1 MSVVP
6 KIMKTKFVGLL
17 RGLLQ
22 RFDENEASAADMP
35 RPVAAA
41 TLPTDTPHTAAQQQL
56 QTRPVVAPPPAPVA
70 NPAADEL
77 ELPLQTVLAALPMDL
92 RSKLMQTPPAGATM
106 VIGIEKVI
114 SQLAHGSV
122 KISFGELR
130 LAAPS
135 LFANSGGEND
145 SRPVALPLNEIL
157 ARLNPALL
165 ARRNSQKKVEVGE
178 DIIGPFDNQ
187 GEGITFTTAPLK
199 PAPAPAP
206 VPPPKARSI
215 LPPSWP
221 AVPPNPILPRPAFAS
236 RNVAPVTPIPP
247 RPAPAAFAP
256 RNGIPR
262 PNSISTPPPISAA
275 PLASATPITPA
286 ARPAAPQAVT
296 PEHAQATISA
306 PLGALA
312 EEWPE
317 ALRQEISQMNLANAE
332 VALPVH
338 LVEPALKRG
347 RVIFSWRY
355 VRSWIRP
362 VPTGV
367 SIHDGIEL
375 ELPLKV
381 IAPLFFGHQKSGGRL
396 QRRTAIS
403 PEIPDLFF
411 GFPQPQ
417 PEPEPA
423 APQPAAIAPGPP
435 AIVPEPE
442 APAAPEPEVTAA
454 PEPEVAG
461 PEPEPA
467 RYTPRPVAARTADTN
482 YYIWGDNGEVPRI
495 DTSELKRSGVTPP
508 TDFTSRRA
516 MPKEVVARAAGLPG
530 VAGAL
535 VALQDGLKVASQV
548 PAELNADTLAA
559 FLPQIFDRL
568 GQSTRELRMGALNNV
583 NFTVGNVP
591 WKIYRVHSVYFAAF
605 GRAGEALPTAQLALL
620 AAELERK

>member
-1 MSVVP
+1 MHVIP
-6 KIMKTKFVGLL
+6 KIMKTKFAGLL
-17 RGLLQ
+17 RGLLH
-22 RFDENEASAADMP
+22 RFDENEENAVELP
-35 RPVAAA
+35 RAI
-41 TLPTDTPHTAAQQQL
+41 T
-56 QTRPVVAPPPAPVA
+56 VAPPTES
-70 NPAADEL
+70 PAAEVAPAQPVFTPPSIPVENQTATDEL

-92 RSKLMQTPPAGATM
+92 RSKVMQTPPAGATM
-106 VIGIEKVI
+106 IIAIEKVL

-145 SRPVALPLNEIL
+145 SRPVTLPLNEIL

-165 ARRNSQKKVEVGE
+165 SRNSTQRKLEVAD
-178 DIIGPFDNQ
+178 DIAGPFDGR
-187 GEGITFTTAPLK
+187 GEGIDFTTAPLK

-206 VPPPKARSI
+206 APAPRTRS
-215 LPPSWP
+215 PVSWP
-221 AVPPNPILPRPAFAS
+221 TVPPNPIAPQPSFAA
-236 RNVAPVTPIPP
+236 RNITPL
-247 RPAPAAFAP
+247 PAPAAAAP
-256 RNGIPR
+256 ATAAPATASPVSRNGTPR
-262 PNSISTPPPISAA
+262 FNSVA
-275 PLASATPITPA
+275 PVSPVAPA
-286 ARPAAPQAVT
+286 AHPT
-296 PEHAQATISA
+296 ILPEHTQSTISA
-306 PLGALA
+306 PLAALS

-317 ALRQEISQMNLANAE
+317 ALRLEIAQTNLTNAQ

-362 VPTGV
+362 VPPGV
-367 SIHDGIEL
+367 SVNDGIEL

-381 IAPLFFGHQKSGGRL
+381 IAPLFFGLQKTAARL
-396 QRRTAIS
+396 QRKVTLT

-417 PEPEPA
+417 AQPEPGGLEPEPIF
-423 APQPAAIAPGPP
+423 PR
-435 AIVPEPE
+435 PEPV
-442 APAAPEPEVTAA
+442 APRPEPVIPRSETARFA
-454 PEPEVAG
+454 
-461 PEPEPA
+461 
-467 RYTPRPVAARTADTN
+467 PRPLDTKPAETN
-482 YYIWGDNGEVPRI
+482 FYIWGDNGEAPKLETDEFRRPR
-495 DTSELKRSGVTPP
+495 TPP

-516 MPKEVVARAAGLPG
+516 MPKDVVARAMGLPG

-548 PAELNADTLAA
+548 PADLNADTLAA

-568 GQSTRELRMGALNNV
+568 GQSTRELRMGPLNNV

-591 WKIYRVHSVYFAAF
+591 WKIYRVNSVYFAAF
-605 GRAGEALPTAQLALL
+605 GRAGEGLPTAQLALL
-620 AAELERK
+620 AAELDRKKL

>member
-1 MSVVP
+1 MRVIP

-17 RGLLQ
+17 RGLLH
-22 RFDENEASAADMP
+22 RFEENGVNTVELP
-35 RPVAAA
+35 RPIAAA
-41 TLPTDTPHTAAQQQL
+41 PLAEI
-56 QTRPVVAPPPAPVA
+56 
-70 NPAADEL
+70 PAAESAQPQPDFISPSTPVESRNDTDEL

-92 RSKLMQTPPAGATM
+92 RAKVMQVPPAGATM
-106 VIGIEKVI
+106 IIAIEKVI

-122 KISFGELR
+122 KITFGELR

-145 SRPVALPLNEIL
+145 PRPVTLPLNEIL

-165 ARRNSQKKVEVGE
+165 SRHSTQKKVEVA
-178 DIIGPFDNQ
+178 DNVTGPFDGRGQ
-187 GEGITFTTAPLK
+187 GINFTTAPLK

-206 VPPPKARSI
+206 APAPRTRAPV
-215 LPPSWP
+215 SWP
-221 AVPPNPILPRPAFAS
+221 AVPPHPLTAQPSFAS
-236 RNVAPVTPIPP
+236 RNITPMPLAATAAPT
-247 RPAPAAFAP
+247 AAGPVP
-256 RNGIPR
+256 RNGTPR
-262 PNSISTPPPISAA
+262 VNSFAPVPPMTPSAH
-275 PLASATPITPA
+275 PTIL
-286 ARPAAPQAVT
+286 
-296 PEHAQATISA
+296 PEHAQSTISA
-306 PLGALA
+306 PLAELS

-317 ALRQEISQMNLANAE
+317 ALRLEIAQTNLRNAQ

-362 VPTGV
+362 VPPGV

-381 IAPLFFGHQKSGGRL
+381 IAPLFFVQQKTVARL
-396 QRRTAIS
+396 HRKITLT

-417 PEPEPA
+417 SQPETSVLQPETA
-423 APQPAAIAPGPP
+423 RFAPKAPDF
-435 AIVPEPE
+435 
-442 APAAPEPEVTAA
+442 
-454 PEPEVAG
+454 
-461 PEPEPA
+461 
-467 RYTPRPVAARTADTN
+467 RPTDTN
-482 YYIWGDNGEVPRI
+482 FYIWGDNGETPKLEE
-495 DTSELKRSGVTPP
+495 DEYKRPHTPP

-516 MPKEVVARAAGLPG
+516 MPKDVIAHAMELPG

-548 PAELNADTLAA
+548 PADLNADTLAA

-591 WKIYRVHSVYFAAF
+591 WKIYRVNSVYFAAF

-620 AAELERK
+620 AAELDRKKQ

>member
-1 MSVVP
+1 MRVIP
-6 KIMKTKFVGLL
+6 KIMKAKFVGLL

-22 RFDENEASAADMP
+22 RFDENGVNAVEMP
-35 RPVAAA
+35 RSI
-41 TLPTDTPHTAAQQQL
+41 TAASPAEALAAGAAQSH
-56 QTRPVVAPPPAPVA
+56 PVFSPLSTPVESR
-70 NPAADEL
+70 NETDEL

-92 RSKLMQTPPAGATM
+92 RARVMQVPPAGATM
-106 VIGIEKVI
+106 IIAIEKVL

-130 LAAPS
+130 LAAPT

-145 SRPVALPLNEIL
+145 SRPVTLPLNEIL

-165 ARRNSQKKVEVGE
+165 SRHSTQKKIEVAA
-178 DIIGPFDNQ
+178 DVAGPFDGRGQ
-187 GEGITFTTAPLK
+187 GIHFTTTPLK
-199 PAPAPAP
+199 PAQTPAPAP
-206 VPPPKARSI
+206 RTMSPV
-215 LPPSWP
+215 SWP
-221 AVPPNPILPRPAFAS
+221 AIPPNPLTPRPSFAS
-236 RNVAPVTPIPP
+236 RTITPMPGTATSAPTAAGPVPRNGTSRVNSAAPVSPVTP
-247 RPAPAAFAP
+247 AAHP
-256 RNGIPR
+256 TI
-262 PNSISTPPPISAA
+262 
-275 PLASATPITPA
+275 L
-286 ARPAAPQAVT
+286 
-296 PEHAQATISA
+296 PEHTQSTISA
-306 PLGALA
+306 PLAALS

-317 ALRQEISQMNLANAE
+317 ALRQEIAQTILANAQ

-362 VPTGV
+362 VPPGV
-367 SIHDGIEL
+367 SAHDGIEL

-381 IAPLFFGHQKSGGRL
+381 IAPLFFGQQKNVARL
-396 QRRTAIS
+396 QRKITLT

-417 PEPEPA
+417 SPPEASVLQPELA
-423 APQPAAIAPGPP
+423 APKPETIRYAPKPAD
-435 AIVPEPE
+435 VKL
-442 APAAPEPEVTAA
+442 
-454 PEPEVAG
+454 
-461 PEPEPA
+461 
-467 RYTPRPVAARTADTN
+467 ADTN
-482 YYIWGDNGEVPRI
+482 YYIWGDNG
-495 DTSELKRSGVTPP
+495 DTPKVNEDEIKCPATPP

-516 MPKEVVARAAGLPG
+516 MPKDVIARALELPG

-548 PAELNADTLAA
+548 PADLNADTLAA

-591 WKIYRVHSVYFAAF
+591 WKIYRVNSVYFAAF
-605 GRAGEALPTAQLALL
+605 GHAGEVLPTAQLALL
-620 AAELERK
+620 AAELDRKRQ

>member
-1 MSVVP
+1 MRVIP

-17 RGLLQ
+17 RGLLH
-22 RFDENEASAADMP
+22 RFDENGVNTVELP
-35 RPVAAA
+35 RSIAAA
-41 TLPTDTPHTAAQQQL
+41 TPAETPAVESAQ
-56 QTRPVVAPPPAPVA
+56 PPPVSASPST
-70 NPAADEL
+70 PIESGIETDEL
-77 ELPLQTVLAALPMDL
+77 ELPLQTVLASLPMDL
-92 RSKLMQTPPAGATM
+92 RAKVMQVPPAGATM
-106 VIGIEKVI
+106 IIAIEKVL

-130 LAAPS
+130 LAAPT

-145 SRPVALPLNEIL
+145 PRPVTLPLNEIL

-165 ARRNSQKKVEVGE
+165 SRQSTQKKVEVA
-178 DIIGPFDNQ
+178 DDVIGPFDGRGQ
-187 GEGITFTTAPLK
+187 GINFTTAPLK
-199 PAPAPAP
+199 PASAPAPAP
-206 VPPPKARSI
+206 APRTKA
-215 LPPSWP
+215 PVAWP
-221 AVPPNPILPRPAFAS
+221 AVPPHPLTPQPSFAS
-236 RNVAPVTPIPP
+236 RNITPMPPTFTAAPT
-247 RPAPAAFAP
+247 AASP
-256 RNGIPR
+256 VSRNGIPR
-262 PNSISTPPPISAA
+262 VNSVAPVPPM
-275 PLASATPITPA
+275 TPA
-286 ARPAAPQAVT
+286 AHPT
-296 PEHAQATISA
+296 ILPEHAQSTISA
-306 PLGALA
+306 SLAALS

-317 ALRQEISQMNLANAE
+317 ALRLEIAQTNLRNAQ

-362 VPTGV
+362 VPPGV

-381 IAPLFFGHQKSGGRL
+381 IAPLFFVQQKTVARL
-396 QRRTAIS
+396 QRKITLT

-417 PEPEPA
+417 SQPETSVLQPEPA
-423 APQPAAIAPGPP
+423 APKPETARYAPGPSEFKP
-435 AIVPEPE
+435 
-442 APAAPEPEVTAA
+442 
-454 PEPEVAG
+454 
-461 PEPEPA
+461 
-467 RYTPRPVAARTADTN
+467 ADTN
-482 YYIWGDNGEVPRI
+482 FYIWGDDGEAPKLEE
-495 DTSELKRSGVTPP
+495 DEYKRPHTPP

-516 MPKEVVARAAGLPG
+516 MPKDVVAHAMELPG

-548 PAELNADTLAA
+548 PADLNADTLAA

-591 WKIYRVHSVYFAAF
+591 WKIYRVNSVYFAAF

-620 AAELERK
+620 AAELDRKRQ

>member
-1 MSVVP
+1 M
-6 KIMKTKFVGLL
+6 
-17 RGLLQ
+17 
-22 RFDENEASAADMP
+22 
-35 RPVAAA
+35 
-41 TLPTDTPHTAAQQQL
+41 
-56 QTRPVVAPPPAPVA
+56 
-70 NPAADEL
+70 DEL

-92 RSKLMQTPPAGATM
+92 RAKVMQVPPAGATM
-106 VIGIEKVI
+106 IIAIEKVL

-122 KISFGELR
+122 KISYGELR
-130 LAAPS
+130 LAAPT

-145 SRPVALPLNEIL
+145 SRPVTLPLNEIL

-165 ARRNSQKKVEVGE
+165 SRHSTQKKIEVA
-178 DIIGPFDNQ
+178 DDVIGPFDGRGQ
-187 GEGITFTTAPLK
+187 GINFTTTPLK

-206 VPPPKARSI
+206 APAPRTKSPI
-215 LPPSWP
+215 SWP
-221 AVPPNPILPRPAFAS
+221 AVPPHPLTPRPSFAS
-236 RNVAPVTPIPP
+236 RTITPMPAPATAAPTTVGPVPRNGAPRSVSAAPVSPVTPTAHPTI
-247 RPAPAAFAP
+247 
-256 RNGIPR
+256 
-262 PNSISTPPPISAA
+262 
-275 PLASATPITPA
+275 L
-286 ARPAAPQAVT
+286 
-296 PEHAQATISA
+296 PEHTQSTISA
-306 PLGALA
+306 PLAALS

-317 ALRQEISQMNLANAE
+317 ALRLEIAQTNLTNAQ

-338 LVEPALKRG
+338 LVEPALRRG

-362 VPTGV
+362 VPPGV
-367 SIHDGIEL
+367 SVHDGIEL

-381 IAPLFFGHQKSGGRL
+381 IAPLFFGQQKTMARL
-396 QRRTAIS
+396 QRKVTLA

-417 PEPEPA
+417 SQPEVA
-423 APQPAAIAPGPP
+423 ASQ
-435 AIVPEPE
+435 
-442 APAAPEPEVTAA
+442 PEVTA
-454 PEPEVAG
+454 PQPEV
-461 PEPEPA
+461 A
-467 RYTPRPVAARTADTN
+467 RYTPRPADTKLPDTN
-482 YYIWGDNGEVPRI
+482 YYIWSDNSDVPKV
-495 DTSELKRSGVTPP
+495 DESEYKRPHTPP

-516 MPKEVVARAAGLPG
+516 MPKDVVARALELPG

-591 WKIYRVHSVYFAAF
+591 WKIYRVNAVYFAAF

-620 AAELERK
+620 AAELDRKKQ

>member
-1 MSVVP
+1 MARFLLKFGQTYLVDRQRNMHVIP

-17 RGLLQ
+17 RGLLH
-22 RFDENEASAADMP
+22 RFEENDEENAVESPLAITVVPSAENNL
-35 RPVAAA
+35 A
-41 TLPTDTPHTAAQQQL
+41 TNTAL
-56 QTRPVVAPPPAPVA
+56 APSVFNPPATPVDNQVA
-70 NPAADEL
+70 TDEL
-77 ELPLQTVLAALPMDL
+77 EMPLQTVLAALPMDL
-92 RSKLMQTPPAGATM
+92 RAKVMQTPPAGATM
-106 VIGIEKVI
+106 IMTIEKVL

-165 ARRNSQKKVEVGE
+165 ARNSLQKKIAVAD
-178 DIIGPFDNQ
+178 DITGPFDNRGQ
-187 GEGITFTTAPLK
+187 GIDFTTTPLK

-206 VPPPKARSI
+206 APAPRTKA
-215 LPPSWP
+215 PVAWP
-221 AVPPNPILPRPAFAS
+221 TVPPNPLAPQPSFAA
-236 RNVAPVTPIPP
+236 RNITPL
-247 RPAPAAFAP
+247 PAPAAAAPVAASPVP
-256 RNGIPR
+256 RNGTPR
-262 PNSISTPPPISAA
+262 VNSVA
-275 PLASATPITPA
+275 PVSPVAPATHPTIVPEPA
-286 ARPAAPQAVT
+286 QS
-296 PEHAQATISA
+296 TISA
-306 PLGALA
+306 PLAALS

-317 ALRQEISQMNLANAE
+317 ALRLEISQMNLTSAQ

-362 VPTGV
+362 VPPGV
-367 SIHDGIEL
+367 SVNDGIEL

-381 IAPLFFGHQKSGGRL
+381 IAPLFFGHQKSGARL
-396 QRRTAIS
+396 QRKVTLT
-403 PEIPDLFF
+403 PEVPDLFF

-417 PEPEPA
+417 STPEPGVLQPEPVAPRPEPITPQPEPVEPEPELAHYMPKPA
-423 APQPAAIAPGPP
+423 
-435 AIVPEPE
+435 
-442 APAAPEPEVTAA
+442 
-454 PEPEVAG
+454 
-461 PEPEPA
+461 
-467 RYTPRPVAARTADTN
+467 YPRPADTN
-482 YYIWGDNGEVPRI
+482 FYIWGDNGEAPRM
-495 DTSELKRSGVTPP
+495 EEEEFKRSRAPL

-516 MPKEVVARAAGLPG
+516 MPKDIVARAMGLPG

-548 PAELNADTLAA
+548 PADLNADTLAA

-591 WKIYRVHSVYFAAF
+591 WKIFRVNSVYFAAF

-620 AAELERK
+620 AAELDRKKQ

>member
-1 MSVVP
+1 MARFLLKFARTYPVDRQRNMRVMP

-22 RFDENEASAADMP
+22 RFDESEVNAVELR
-35 RPVAAA
+35 RPI
-41 TLPTDTPHTAAQQQL
+41 TAA
-56 QTRPVVAPPPAPVA
+56 APPPQPTPAVSGQPQPVFTPPSTPVE
-70 NPAADEL
+70 NPAEADEL

-92 RSKLMQTPPAGATM
+92 RAKIMQMPPAGATM
-106 VIGIEKVI
+106 IIAIEKVL

-130 LAAPS
+130 QAAPS

-145 SRPVALPLNEIL
+145 SRPVSLPLNEIL
-157 ARLNPALL
+157 ARLNPGLL
-165 ARRNSQKKVEVGE
+165 SRRSTQRKVEVAD
-178 DIIGPFDNQ
+178 DITGPFDGRGQ
-187 GEGITFTTAPLK
+187 GITFTTVPLK
-199 PAPAPAP
+199 PAPVPAPAP
-206 VPPPKARSI
+206 RTI
-215 LPPSWP
+215 IPPSWP
-221 AVPPNPILPRPAFAS
+221 AVPPNPIIPRPAFAA
-236 RNVAPVTPIPP
+236 RAMTPT
-247 RPAPAAFAP
+247 PATAGYAP
-256 RNGIPR
+256 RNNAPR
-262 PNSISTPPPISAA
+262 TG
-275 PLASATPITPA
+275 
-286 ARPAAPQAVT
+286 
-296 PEHAQATISA
+296 
-306 PLGALA
+306 LGAPVSPVTHAAHPAIMPEQGQLTIAASLA
-312 EEWPE
+312 ALSEEWPE
-317 ALRQEISQMNLANAE
+317 ALRLEIAQLNLTNAQ

-362 VPTGV
+362 VPPGI

-375 ELPLKV
+375 DLPLKV
-381 IAPLFFGHQKSGGRL
+381 IAPLFFDRQRTGVRL
-396 QRRTAIS
+396 QRKVAIT

-417 PEPEPA
+417 S
-423 APQPAAIAPGPP
+423 Q
-435 AIVPEPE
+435 PE
-442 APAAPEPEVTAA
+442 APAPQPEAPA
-454 PEPEVAG
+454 PQAEG
-461 PEPEPA
+461 A
-467 RYTPRPVAARTADTN
+467 RYTPKPADAKMADTN
-482 YYIWGDNGEVPRI
+482 FYIWGDNGETPKV
-495 DTSELKRSGVTPP
+495 EEAENKRPPTPP

-516 MPKEVVARAAGLPG
+516 MPKDVVARAMELPG

-548 PAELNADTLAA
+548 PADLNADTLAA

-591 WKIYRVHSVYFAAF
+591 WKIYRVNSVYFAAF

-620 AAELERK
+620 AAELDRKKP

>member
-1 MSVVP
+1 MRVIP

-17 RGLLQ
+17 RGLLH
-22 RFDENEASAADMP
+22 RFDEHEVNAVELP
-35 RPVAAA
+35 RPISDA
-41 TLPTDTPHTAAQQQL
+41 PPDDNP
-56 QTRPVVAPPPAPVA
+56 PVVAAQPEPIFNSPPAPMESQ
-70 NPAADEL
+70 NEMDEL

-92 RSKLMQTPPAGATM
+92 RAKVMQVPPAGATM
-106 VIGIEKVI
+106 IIAIEKVL

-122 KISFGELR
+122 KISYGELR

-145 SRPVALPLNEIL
+145 SRPVTLPLNEIL

-165 ARRNSQKKVEVGE
+165 SRQAAQKKVEVA
-178 DIIGPFDNQ
+178 DNITGPFEGR
-187 GEGITFTTAPLK
+187 GEGINFTTTPLK
-199 PAPAPAP
+199 PATAPAPAP
-206 VPPPKARSI
+206 VPRTRS
-215 LPPSWP
+215 PVSWP
-221 AVPPNPILPRPAFAS
+221 AVPPHPLTPRPSFAS
-236 RNVAPVTPIPP
+236 RAITSMPATAAAAPTTAGPVPRNGAPRANSVAPVPP
-247 RPAPAAFAP
+247 VIPAAHP
-256 RNGIPR
+256 TI
-262 PNSISTPPPISAA
+262 
-275 PLASATPITPA
+275 L
-286 ARPAAPQAVT
+286 
-296 PEHAQATISA
+296 PEHSQSIISA
-306 PLGALA
+306 PLAALS

-317 ALRQEISQMNLANAE
+317 ALRQEIAQTNLTNAQ

-362 VPTGV
+362 VPPRV
-367 SIHDGIEL
+367 SVHDGIEL

-381 IAPLFFGHQKSGGRL
+381 IAPLFFGQQKTVARL
-396 QRRTAIS
+396 QRKVTLT

-417 PEPEPA
+417 SPPETGVLQSELSAPRPE
-423 APQPAAIAPGPP
+423 
-435 AIVPEPE
+435 
-442 APAAPEPEVTAA
+442 TT
-454 PEPEVAG
+454 
-461 PEPEPA
+461 
-467 RYTPRPVAARTADTN
+467 RYTPKQEDYKPADTN
-482 YYIWGDNGEVPRI
+482 FYIWSDSSDTLKVEEDEYKRPR
-495 DTSELKRSGVTPP
+495 TPL

-516 MPKEVVARAAGLPG
+516 MPKEVVAHAMELPG

-548 PAELNADTLAA
+548 PADLNADTLAA

-591 WKIYRVHSVYFAAF
+591 WKIYRVNAVYFAAF
-605 GRAGEALPTAQLALL
+605 GRVGEALPTAQLALL
-620 AAELERK
+620 AAELDRKKQ

>member
-1 MSVVP
+1 MRVIP

-17 RGLLQ
+17 RGLLH
-22 RFDENEASAADMP
+22 RFDENEVNAVELPRSITVAPSAE
-35 RPVAAA
+35 
-41 TLPTDTPHTAAQQQL
+41 TP
-56 QTRPVVAPPPAPVA
+56 PVVAAQPQPIFNPPSTPVETQA
-70 NPAADEL
+70 ETDEL

-92 RSKLMQTPPAGATM
+92 RAKVMQVPPAGATM
-106 VIGIEKVI
+106 IIAIEKVL

-145 SRPVALPLNEIL
+145 SRPVTLPLNEIL

-165 ARRNSQKKVEVGE
+165 SRHSTQKKIEVA
-178 DIIGPFDNQ
+178 DDVTGPFDGRGQ
-187 GEGITFTTAPLK
+187 GINFTSAPLK
-199 PAPAPAP
+199 PATAPAPAPAP
-206 VPPPKARSI
+206 RTKSPV
-215 LPPSWP
+215 SWP
-221 AVPPNPILPRPAFAS
+221 AVPPHPVAPQPSFAS
-236 RNVAPVTPIPP
+236 RAITPLRATATAATPANGPVPRNGTPRVNSVAPVPPVTP
-247 RPAPAAFAP
+247 PAAH
-256 RNGIPR
+256 
-262 PNSISTPPPISAA
+262 
-275 PLASATPITPA
+275 PA
-286 ARPAAPQAVT
+286 IL
-296 PEHAQATISA
+296 PEHTQSTISA
-306 PLGALA
+306 PLGALS

-317 ALRQEISQMNLANAE
+317 ALRLEIAQTNLTNAQ

-362 VPTGV
+362 VPPGV
-367 SIHDGIEL
+367 SVHDGIEL

-381 IAPLFFGHQKSGGRL
+381 IAPLFFGQQKTAARL
-396 QRRTAIS
+396 QRKVTLT

-417 PEPEPA
+417 SQPETSMLQPELTAPRPEPVRYAPKPA
-423 APQPAAIAPGPP
+423 DFKP
-435 AIVPEPE
+435 
-442 APAAPEPEVTAA
+442 
-454 PEPEVAG
+454 
-461 PEPEPA
+461 
-467 RYTPRPVAARTADTN
+467 ADTN
-482 YYIWGDNGEVPRI
+482 FYIWSDHGDAPKVEE
-495 DTSELKRSGVTPP
+495 DEYKRLPTPP

-516 MPKEVVARAAGLPG
+516 MPKEVVARAVELPG

-535 VALQDGLKVASQV
+535 VALQDGLKVASRV
-548 PAELNADTLAA
+548 PADLNADTLAA

-591 WKIYRVHSVYFAAF
+591 WKIYRVNAVYFAAF
-605 GRAGEALPTAQLALL
+605 GRAGEGLPTAQLALL
-620 AAELERK
+620 AAELDRKKQ